1 VFYVDLGC
9 LNSDNL
15 RWLNSAVQN
24 YLHANGNVMLLW
36 LVMWLSTAACGTTKF
51 VIAMGLDASMTGAC
65 LFHAVI
71 MCIRQVRRG
80 NFGSYRV
87 FRAPKL
93 DIVTVT
99 VNERRHLAADKHDC
113 TVVVLVFIYIFV
125 YTANSIRL
133 AACDGPLTSGQPC
146 SGGSGRMQ

>member
-51 VIAMGLDASMTGAC
+51 VIAMGLDASMIGTC
-65 LFHAVI
+65 THVD
-71 MCIRQVRRG
+71 R
-80 NFGSYRV
+80 
-87 FRAPKL
+87 
-93 DIVTVT
+93 
-99 VNERRHLAADKHDC
+99 HDC
-113 TVVVLVFIYIFV
+113 TVGFLV
-125 YTANSIRL
+125 
-133 AACDGPLTSGQPC
+133 
-146 SGGSGRMQ
+146 